1 MHAMDYE
8 DSFVKIAGLIGG
20 EEYVK
25 VSRALL
31 NTEDVTDEEIAS
43 ATGLKINLVRKV
55 LYDLFGKA
63 LISGIRVK
71 DEKKGWFVYRWRAKQ
86 DHVDNFIEN
95 QKKKILD
102 RLHKRLEHE
111 DSTEFYHCGN
121 HDCPRV
127 KFDVAIELFFK
138 CPNCKGPLN
147 MVDNSKV
154 KEALR
159 YKIDQITTD
168 IINSKANAAANKEA
182 EEAAAAAEE
191 EAEKK
196 AAKAKRS
203 KAKSSS
209 SSSSKAKVPSLPSAA
224 ATSSK
229 KAAATADAHSN
240 SSKPKKK

>member
-31 NTEDVTDEEIAS
+31 NTVDVTDEEIAS
-43 ATGLKINLVRKV
+43 ATGLKINIVRKV

-127 KFDVAIELFFK
+127 KFDTAIELFFK
-138 CPNCKGPLN
+138 CSNCKGPLN
-147 MVDNSKV
+147 MVDNSNV

-182 EEAAAAAEE
+182 ELAAEQRKAEE
-191 EAEKK
+191 EKAMK
-196 AAKAKRS
+196 AAAKKSKPRS
-203 KAKSSS
+203 PSSS
-209 SSSSKAKVPSLPSAA
+209 SQAKEPVGSG
-224 ATSSK
+224 K
-229 KAAATADAHSN
+229 KASATATP
-240 SSKPKKK
+240 KLKKKK

>member
-1 MHAMDYE
+1 MEYE

-25 VSRALL
+25 VARALL

-43 ATGLKINLVRKV
+43 ATGLKINIVRKV
-55 LYDLFGKA
+55 LYDMFGKA
-63 LISGIRVK
+63 LITGIRVK

-86 DHVDNFIEN
+86 DHVDNFIDN

-102 RLHKRLEHE
+102 RLYKRLEHE

-127 KFDVAIELFFK
+127 KFDVAVELFFK

-147 MVDNSKV
+147 MVDNTKV

-168 IINSKANAAANKEA
+168 IANA
-182 EEAAAAAEE
+182 
-191 EAEKK
+191 
-196 AAKAKRS
+196 
-203 KAKSSS
+203 
-209 SSSSKAKVPSLPSAA
+209 
-224 ATSSK
+224 
-229 KAAATADAHSN
+229 KAAATAAAEAAAEAMKEQPKKEKKKAAKSK
-240 SSKPKKK
+240 SKTKVKKQVSKKQQKKAEKKPKKKK

>member
-1 MHAMDYE
+1 MRVIEYE

-25 VSRALL
+25 VARALL

-43 ATGLKINLVRKV
+43 ATGLKINIVRKV
-55 LYDLFGKA
+55 LYDMFGKA

-111 DSTEFYHCGN
+111 GSTEFYHCGN
-121 HDCPRV
+121 HQCKRV
-127 KFDVAIELFFK
+127 KFDAAIELFFK
-138 CPNCKGPLN
+138 CPTCGAPLN
-147 MVDNSKV
+147 MVDNTRV

-159 YKIDQITTD
+159 LKIDQITTD
-168 IINSKANAAANKEA
+168 IVNSRNNR
-182 EEAAAAAEE
+182 AAAAAPEE
-191 EAEKK
+191 EEEEEE
-196 AAKAKRS
+196 
-203 KAKSSS
+203 
-209 SSSSKAKVPSLPSAA
+209 
-224 ATSSK
+224 
-229 KAAATADAHSN
+229 
-240 SSKPKKK
+240 KPKKKAAPKPKPKKKAAPAPKKKEAKKAKKKK

>member
-1 MHAMDYE
+1 MEYE

-25 VSRALL
+25 VARALL

-43 ATGLKINLVRKV
+43 ATGLKINIVRKV
-55 LYDLFGKA
+55 LYDMFGKA
-63 LISGIRVK
+63 LITGIRVK

-86 DHVDNFIEN
+86 DQVDNFIEN

-102 RLHKRLEHE
+102 RLYKRLEHE

-127 KFDVAIELFFK
+127 KFDAAVELFFK

-147 MVDNSKV
+147 MVDNSRV

-168 IINSKANAAANKEA
+168 IANAK
-182 EEAAAAAEE
+182 AAAAAASAAA
-191 EAEKK
+191 EAAEAEPPKKEKK
-196 AAKAKRS
+196 AAKAKP
-203 KAKSSS
+203 KPK
-209 SSSSKAKVPSLPSAA
+209 P
-224 ATSSK
+224 
-229 KAAATADAHSN
+229 
-240 SSKPKKK
+240 KPKKQAPKKEKKQKEKKHKKK

>member
-1 MHAMDYE
+1 MTAKRAASTGLNNYISENDGLFIVHVIEYE

-25 VSRALL
+25 VARALL

-43 ATGLKINLVRKV
+43 ATGLKINIVRKV
-55 LYDLFGKA
+55 LYDMFGKA
-63 LISGIRVK
+63 LITGIRVK

-121 HDCPRV
+121 HQCKRV
-127 KFDVAIELFFK
+127 KFDAAVELFFK
-138 CPNCKGPLN
+138 CPTCGAPLN
-147 MVDNSKV
+147 MVDNARV

-159 YKIDQITTD
+159 LKIDQITTD
-168 IINSKANAAANKEA
+168 IINSRSSR
-182 EEAAAAAEE
+182 AAAASAPAEE
-191 EAEKK
+191 EEEEKPKK
-196 AAKAKRS
+196 ASPKAKPKKPAQ
-203 KAKSSS
+203 KAKP
-209 SSSSKAKVPSLPSAA
+209 KD
-224 ATSSK
+224 K
-229 KAAATADAHSN
+229 KA
-240 SSKPKKK
+240 KPKKKN

>member
-1 MHAMDYE
+1 MEYE

-25 VSRALL
+25 VARALL

-43 ATGLKINLVRKV
+43 ATGLKINIVRKV
-55 LYDLFGKA
+55 LYDMFGKA
-63 LISGIRVK
+63 LITGIRVK

-102 RLHKRLEHE
+102 RLYKRLEHE
-111 DSTEFYHCGN
+111 DSTEFYHCSN

-127 KFDVAIELFFK
+127 KFDVAVELFFK

-147 MVDNSKV
+147 MVDNSRV

-168 IINSKANAAANKEA
+168 IANAK
-182 EEAAAAAEE
+182 AAAAAASAAA
-191 EAEKK
+191 EAAEKAKEPPKKEKKK
-196 AAKAKRS
+196 AAKPK
-203 KAKSSS
+203 
-209 SSSSKAKVPSLPSAA
+209 P
-224 ATSSK
+224 
-229 KAAATADAHSN
+229 
-240 SSKPKKK
+240 KPKKQAPKKEKKQQKKAEKKHKKKK

>member
-1 MHAMDYE
+1 MPVVEYE

-25 VSRALL
+25 VARALL

-43 ATGLKINLVRKV
+43 ATGLKINIVRKV
-55 LYDLFGKA
+55 LYDMFGKA
-63 LISGIRVK
+63 LITGIRVK

-127 KFDVAIELFFK
+127 KFDTAVELFFK

-147 MVDNSKV
+147 MVDNTKV

-168 IINSKANAAANKEA
+168 IINAKANAVAQASAAQAEEEKREA
-182 EEAAAAAEE
+182 EEKA
-191 EAEKK
+191 K
-196 AAKAKRS
+196 AAKAK
-203 KAKSSS
+203 KAAKE
-209 SSSSKAKVPSLPSAA
+209 KARKEKQPKAA
-224 ATSSK
+224 KKKAPSK
-229 KAAATADAHSN
+229 K
-240 SSKPKKK
+240 KK

>member
-1 MHAMDYE
+1 MRVIEYE

-25 VSRALL
+25 VARALL

-43 ATGLKINLVRKV
+43 ATGLKINIVRKV
-55 LYDLFGKA
+55 LYDMFGKA

-111 DSTEFYHCGN
+111 GSTEFYHCGN
-121 HDCPRV
+121 HQCKRV
-127 KFDVAIELFFK
+127 KFDAAVELFFK
-138 CPNCKGPLN
+138 CPTCGTPLN
-147 MVDNSKV
+147 MVDNSRV

-159 YKIDQITTD
+159 LKIDQITTD
-168 IINSKANAAANKEA
+168 IVNSRNNR
-182 EEAAAAAEE
+182 AAAAAPEE
-191 EAEKK
+191 EEEEEK
-196 AAKAKRS
+196 
-203 KAKSSS
+203 
-209 SSSSKAKVPSLPSAA
+209 PM
-224 ATSSK
+224 K
-229 KAAATADAHSN
+229 KT
-240 SSKPKKK
+240 SSKPKKAAPAPKKKEAKKAKKKKK

>member
-1 MHAMDYE
+1 MRAIEYE
-8 DSFVKIAGLIGG
+8 DSFVKIAGLIGA

-25 VSRALL
+25 VARALL

-43 ATGLKINLVRKV
+43 ATGLKINIVRKV
-55 LYDLFGKA
+55 LYDMFGKA

-121 HDCPRV
+121 HQCPRL
-127 KFDVAIELFFK
+127 KFDAAVELFFK
-138 CPNCKGPLN
+138 CPECKGMLN
-147 MVDNSKV
+147 MVDNTKV

-159 YKIDQITTD
+159 LKIDHITTD
-168 IINSKANAAANKEA
+168 IVNSRENAK
-182 EEAAAAAEE
+182 AAAAASAPVEE
-191 EAEKK
+191 EK
-196 AAKAKRS
+196 S
-203 KAKSSS
+203 KAK
-209 SSSSKAKVPSLPSAA
+209 KKPVA
-224 ATSSK
+224 K
-229 KAAATADAHSN
+229 KAAATKA
-240 SSKPKKK
+240 KPKKK

>member
-1 MHAMDYE
+1 VIEYE

-25 VSRALL
+25 VARALL

-43 ATGLKINLVRKV
+43 ATGLKINIVRKV
-55 LYDLFGKA
+55 LYDMFGKA

-111 DSTEFYHCGN
+111 GSTEFYHCGN
-121 HDCPRV
+121 HQCKRV
-127 KFDVAIELFFK
+127 KFDVAVELFFK
-138 CPNCKGPLN
+138 CPACGAPLN
-147 MVDNSKV
+147 MVDNTRV

-159 YKIDQITTD
+159 LKIDQITTD
-168 IINSKANAAANKEA
+168 IVNSRNNQ
-182 EEAAAAAEE
+182 AAAAAAPAEE
-191 EAEKK
+191 EEEEEKPKK
-196 AAKAKRS
+196 AA
-203 KAKSSS
+203 
-209 SSSSKAKVPSLPSAA
+209 P
-224 ATSSK
+224 
-229 KAAATADAHSN
+229 
-240 SSKPKKK
+240 KPKKKESKKAKKK

>member
-1 MHAMDYE
+1 MDYE

-203 KAKSSS
+203 KTAKSSS
-209 SSSSKAKVPSLPSAA
+209 ASSKAKVSSPPA
-224 ATSSK
+224 ATVSK
-229 KAAATADAHSN
+229 KPEAHN

>member
-1 MHAMDYE
+1 MEYE

-25 VSRALL
+25 VARALL

-43 ATGLKINLVRKV
+43 ATGLKINIVRKV
-55 LYDLFGKA
+55 LYDMFGKA
-63 LISGIRVK
+63 LITGIRVK

-102 RLHKRLEHE
+102 RLYKRLEHE

-127 KFDVAIELFFK
+127 KFDTAVELFFK
-138 CPNCKGPLN
+138 CPNCKEPLN
-147 MVDNSKV
+147 MVDNAKV
-154 KEALR
+154 REALR

-168 IINSKANAAANKEA
+168 IANAKAAA
-182 EEAAAAAEE
+182 VAATAAAEA
-191 EAEKK
+191 AEKAKKELPKKEKKK
-196 AAKAKRS
+196 AVKAKPAP
-203 KAKSSS
+203 KQK
-209 SSSSKAKVPSLPSAA
+209 KQVPRKEK
-224 ATSSK
+224 TQKKGEKKSK
-229 KAAATADAHSN
+229 K
-240 SSKPKKK
+240 KK

>member
-1 MHAMDYE
+1 MRAIEYE
-8 DSFVKIAGLIGG
+8 DSFVKIAGLIGA

-25 VSRALL
+25 VARALL

-43 ATGLKINLVRKV
+43 ATGLKINIVRKV
-55 LYDLFGKA
+55 LYDMFGKA

-121 HDCPRV
+121 HQCPRL
-127 KFDVAIELFFK
+127 KFDAAVELFFK
-138 CPNCKGPLN
+138 CPECKGMLN
-147 MVDNSKV
+147 MVDNTKV

-159 YKIDQITTD
+159 LKIDHITTD
-168 IINSKANAAANKEA
+168 IVNSRENAK
-182 EEAAAAAEE
+182 AAAASAPAEE
-191 EAEKK
+191 EKSK
-196 AAKAKRS
+196 AKAK
-203 KAKSSS
+203 KKPEA
-209 SSSSKAKVPSLPSAA
+209 
-224 ATSSK
+224 K
-229 KAAATADAHSN
+229 KAAATKA
-240 SSKPKKK
+240 KKKK

>member
-1 MHAMDYE
+1 MEYE

-25 VSRALL
+25 VARALL

-43 ATGLKINLVRKV
+43 ATGLKINIVRKV
-55 LYDLFGKA
+55 LYDMFGKA

-102 RLHKRLEHE
+102 RLYKRLEHE

-127 KFDVAIELFFK
+127 KFDVAVELFFK

-147 MVDNSKV
+147 MVDNTKV

-168 IINSKANAAANKEA
+168 IANAK
-182 EEAAAAAEE
+182 AAAAASAAAEAAQEE
-191 EAEKK
+191 EAPKKEKK
-196 AAKAKRS
+196 KTAKAKP
-203 KAKSSS
+203 K
-209 SSSSKAKVPSLPSAA
+209 P
-224 ATSSK
+224 
-229 KAAATADAHSN
+229 
-240 SSKPKKK
+240 KPKKQAPKKEKKQKDKKIKKKK

>member
-43 ATGLKINLVRKV
+43 ATGLKINIVRKV

-121 HDCPRV
+121 RDCPRV
-127 KFDVAIELFFK
+127 KFDTAIELFFR

-182 EEAAAAAEE
+182 EAAAAEKARAE
-191 EAEKK
+191 EK
-196 AAKAKRS
+196 ASATKAKIN
-203 KAKSSS
+203 KPTS
-209 SSSSKAKVPSLPSAA
+209 SSSSKAKPP
-224 ATSSK
+224 TNK
-229 KAAATADAHSN
+229 KATAN
-240 SSKPKKK
+240 VIPKKKK